1 MARYIVKRIFMAVAT
16 LFIITF
22 LLFLLV
28 RIMPGNPFPSE
39 RMSDEAIAKK
49 REEMGLDD
57 PIMVQ
62 FGNYMKEVVTT
73 GSFGKGSSLY
83 NGAPISSVLPTA
95 MSNSFRIG
103 TVAILFGVAMG
114 LILGIAAALNR
125 GHFWDVFCSVLSIV
139 GVCIPSYVFMIF
151 LQYFFAYKTTIF
163 PFYFNNRKFLISTIM
178 PALSL
183 SLFSMSTIARFTRNE
198 MVEVMDSD
206 YILMAESKGMYGSKL
221 VTRHVLRNA
230 LIPIVTVIAPLIVD
244 LLTGA
249 LVVEKIYGI
258 NGIGKLMVDAITGE
272 GIDYNYVLALGI
284 LYSAMYIGIM
294 LVLDIVY
301 CLLDP
306 RIRVAG
312 DPRKKQKGSGPE
324 GGMPAVETASPQQVM
339 EQAAAG
345 GKGVQL

>member
-1 MARYIVKRIFMAVAT
+1 MARYIVKRVFMAVVT

-57 PIMVQ
+57 PVLVQ
-62 FGNYMKEVVTT
+62 FGNYISGIVRT

-83 NGAPISSVLPTA
+83 NGAPISTVLPKA

-103 TVAILFGVAMG
+103 TMAILFGVSIG

-125 GHFWDVFCSVLSIV
+125 GHFWDVFCTVLSIV

-163 PFYFNNRKFLISTIM
+163 PFYFNNRQYLLSTIM

-183 SLFSMSTIARFTRNE
+183 SLFSMSTVARFTRNE

-206 YILMAESKGMYGSKL
+206 YVLMAESKGMYGTKL
-221 VTRHVLRNA
+221 VTRHILRNA

-312 DPRKKQKGSGPE
+312 EGKKKKE
-324 GGMPAVETASPQQVM
+324 EKTTMLDGGEAVQI
-339 EQAAAG
+339 
-345 GKGVQL
+345 